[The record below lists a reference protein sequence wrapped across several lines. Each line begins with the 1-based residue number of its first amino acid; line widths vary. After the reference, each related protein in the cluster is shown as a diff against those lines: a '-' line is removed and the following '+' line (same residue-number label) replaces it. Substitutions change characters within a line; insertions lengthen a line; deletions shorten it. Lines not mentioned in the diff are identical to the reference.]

1 MRRLFADELLKYA
14 KEDKNIVVVSFD
26 LGYKLWDEFAKL
38 PEQFYNVGAS
48 EQAGIGIAVGLA
60 LSGKKVFCY
69 SITNF
74 LLYRPF
80 EFIRNY
86 IDYEKIPVCLVGSG
100 RGEDYSD
107 DGITHWSE
115 DAEDV
120 LNTLPSIVQYWPE
133 TKDEIPYML
142 NEILTNNKPSFISLK
157 R

>member
-1 MRRLFADELLKYA
+1 MRRLFAAELLKYA

-26 LGYKLWDEFAKL
+26 LGYKMWDKIAEL
-38 PEQFYNVGAS
+38 PGQFYNVGAS
-48 EQAGIGIAVGLA
+48 EQAGIGIAVGLV

-86 IDYEKIPVCLVGSG
+86 IDYEKIPVCLVASG
-100 RGEDYSD
+100 RGKDYLE
-107 DGITHWSE
+107 DGITHHSE
-115 DAEDV
+115 DAIDI
-120 LNTLPSIVQYWPE
+120 LSCFKNITRYWPA
-133 TKDEIPYML
+133 TKEEIPAML
-142 NEILTNNKPSFISLK
+142 KDILTNNKPSFISLE